1 MSSVQRTRKNFLGE
15 TQPSGA
21 DIQVK
26 YLVTELMPIYNLRP
40 VYQRNIRWKPSA
52 MNSFIDTIMHNR
64 YVQPVLLYKLH
75 PDDKLDTSSPQRFEV
90 MDGQHRLFT
99 LAAFR
104 SSSYQILPHIAKE
117 FIVYWQFEETTE
129 SGDKNYQ
136 CVFYQ
141 KTDDVEDWCRLQK
154 KTAHFLTEEEK
165 ADFDEYTIRIVT
177 IQKPLSVDERRNIFM
192 SLQNG
197 IPVRNS
203 DYLKNMTDC
212 GLISFFTHNNYNEM
226 MGDIF
231 LPHCTRKMK
240 DYWVQWATRCFG
252 LFTRSKSSSEKRHP
266 SEFFLVSD
274 SQLSKQIKQNAKIL
288 NPSTET
294 LDQFDGTFRRFIGFL
309 QHTNSV
315 KLNPTKMFALFYYLC
330 DDKIDHDILQT
341 HMPYFSVPDKN
352 TSLWESSES
361 EPRRVYF
368 RECLEE
374 LEEMTE
380 EARPIDDRPISR
392 ELRQQVWEKSL
403 DSKCMICRD
412 TELTMDSF
420 ESGHIVAK
428 ARGGP
433 TELQNLIPICG
444 GCNKGMGTRHAYKYQ
459 KDVYPDNV

>member
-1 MSSVQRTRKNFLGE
+1 M
-15 TQPSGA
+15 PS
-21 DIQVK
+21 
-26 YLVTELMPIYNLRP
+26 YNLRP
-40 VYQRNIRWKPSA
+40 PYQRNIRWKVGA
-52 MNSFIDTIMHNR
+52 MNAFIHTIMSNSI
-64 YVQPVLLYKLH
+64 VPNIIIYKLH
-75 PDDKLDTSSPQRFEV
+75 PDDKINTLTNNHRFEV

-104 SSSYQILPHIAKE
+104 SSSYQILPHVAKE
-117 FIVYWQFEETTE
+117 FIVHWEYEETTE
-129 SGDKNYQ
+129 SGDKIYQ
-136 CVFYQ
+136 SVFYE
-141 KTDDVEDWCRLQK
+141 KTDDVEEWCGLHK
-154 KTAHFLTEEEK
+154 KTPHYLTEEEK
-165 ADFDEYTIRIVT
+165 ANFDEYTIRIVT
-177 IQKPLSVDERRNIFM
+177 IQKQLSMDERRNIFM

-212 GLISFFTHNNYNEM
+212 GLIAFFTQNNYNEM
-226 MGDIF
+226 MQDTF
-231 LPHCTRKMK
+231 LPHCTKKMK

-252 LFTRSKSSSEKRHP
+252 LFIRSHSSSETRHP

-274 SQLSKQIKQNAKIL
+274 SQLSKQIKQNAKVL

-294 LDQFDGTFRRFIGFL
+294 LEKFDDAFRGFISFL
-309 QHTNSV
+309 QRTNTV
-315 KLNPTKMFALFYYLC
+315 KLNPTKIFALFYHVC
-330 DDKIDHDILQT
+330 NEKINHNILLT

-352 TSLWESSES
+352 TSLWESSEC

-380 EARPIDDRPISR
+380 EAKPIDERLISR

-403 DSKCMICRD
+403 DSKCMICKE
-412 TELTMDSF
+412 TELTIDSF

-433 TELQNLIPICG
+433 TEITNLIPICG
-444 GCNKGMGTRHAYKYQ
+444 DCNRCMGTRNAYKYQ
-459 KDVYPDNV
+459 RDVFPDIVVK